1 MQVVL
6 EKEDWVKYGVDV
18 PSDGK
23 YSVAARVSTE
33 SDGAKLKITVG
44 DSELL
49 CTIPDTA
56 SNGSETVKVSLG
68 RLDLKKAYRPCG

>member
-1 MQVVL
+1 M
-6 EKEDWVKYGVDV
+6 
-18 PSDGK
+18 
-23 YSVAARVSTE
+23 STE
-33 SDGAKLKITVG
+33 SGGAKLKITVG

-68 RLDLKKAYRPCG
+68 RLDLKKGVQAMRVEVISESGVSDV